1 MSFYLINTL
10 ITKIKMWFKNK
21 TINITAH
28 LFNITAFT
36 LLYNTTSITTEV
48 LKLIL

>member
-1 MSFYLINTL
+1 MR
-10 ITKIKMWFKNK
+10 FKNK

-28 LFNITAFT
+28 LFNITVFT
-36 LLYNTTSITTEV
+36 MLYNTISITTEV